1 MNAPAT
7 NGATNGIVKGWCP
20 YAWRPMMA
28 GDGLLVR
35 VRPPLGRL
43 TRAQILGLCKAAVAH
58 GNGEIDATTRAN
70 LQIRGVREDSW
81 RPLIDELLKLALID
95 PDPVREA
102 RANILVA
109 PDWHEGDDTHRIAEA
124 LRARVS
130 ELPDLPGKVGFA
142 IDAGVTPT
150 VQAAPADFRVERA
163 ASGVLILRADGRD
176 LGTPLSPGTEVDRL
190 IALAHWFV
198 DSGGAVSGGR
208 MARHHA
214 ALPDWANGTTPSKT
228 SARQPKPGEHPL
240 GIAIG
245 LPFGRVTATAL
256 RRLVEA
262 EPAIR
267 AIRPTPW
274 HIIVCETDAPLAT
287 QPDPAHF
294 ITDPISPI
302 LRADACVGALA
313 CPQGSVETRALARR
327 LTSHITGRLHVSG
340 CAKGCARAAPADVT
354 LTGREG
360 RYDLAFDARAGAPPT
375 RTQLDVAQ
383 ILVHFGAD

>member
-1 MNAPAT
+1 MNAPVT
-7 NGATNGIVKGWCP
+7 NGATNGTVKGWCP
-20 YAWRPMMA
+20 DAWHPMMA

-43 TRAQILGLCKAAVAH
+43 RRAQILGLCRAAIAH
-58 GNGEIDATTRAN
+58 GNGEFDATSRAN
-70 LQIRGVREDSW
+70 LQIRGVREDGW
-81 RPLIDELLKLALID
+81 RPLIDELLELALID

-102 RANILVA
+102 RANILAA
-109 PDWHEGDDTHRIAEA
+109 PDWRAGDDTHRIAEA

-163 ASGVLILRADGRD
+163 ASGVLIFRADGRE
-176 LGTPLSPGTEVDRL
+176 LGTPLTPGTEVDRL

-198 DSGGAVSGGR
+198 DSGGAVSGR
-208 MARHHA
+208 MARHDA
-214 ALPDWANGTTPSKT
+214 ALPDWANGTTRPKT
-228 SARQPKPGEHPL
+228 SATQPKPGEHPL

-245 LPFGRVTATAL
+245 LPFGRVTAMAL
-256 RRLVEA
+256 SRFVEA

-267 AIRPTPW
+267 AIRLTPG
-274 HIIVCETDAPLAT
+274 HIIVSETDAPLAT

-294 ITDPISPI
+294 ITDPTLPI
-302 LRADACVGALA
+302 LRADACVGAPE
-313 CPQGSVETRALARR
+313 CPQGTIETRALALR
-327 LTSHITGRLHVSG
+327 LAPHIAGRLHVSG

-360 RYDLAFDARAGAPPT
+360 RYDLAFDARAGAPPS
-375 RTQLDVAQ
+375 RAGLDVAQ
-383 ILVHFGAD
+383 ILAQFGAA